1 MTDELAFSIFVN
13 LTPSTTFL
21 TFAANMLHRK
31 GLIFWAG
38 FLALLVC
45 VLYPPYHRVRWDKG
59 QRYES
64 DVHYE
69 SIFERTLDEQGPFDP
84 IYKLD
89 VPRFSIQ
96 AAAIIILTFAGSR
109 VKSRKKKGSSQSLE

>member
-1 MTDELAFSIFVN
+1 
-13 LTPSTTFL
+13 
-21 TFAANMLHRK
+21 MLNRK
-31 GLIFWAG
+31 GFIFWAG

-45 VLYPPYHRVRWDKG
+45 VIYPPYHRVHWEKG

-69 SIFERTLDEQGPFDP
+69 SIFERTFNDDGPMSP

-96 AAAIIILTFAGSR
+96 AAAIILLTLAGNKAASKKNSKKR
-109 VKSRKKKGSSQSLE
+109 SDRLKSDA